1 MGENLIHVG
10 DLAKRAG
17 SHKNVHLVIEDQ
29 EFKTKFAKVINEVTC
44 DFSLESITNGIV
56 IRGVITGNYEAEC
69 GYGLENFVESFS
81 YNVNELFE
89 QGHKLSLAKKKSIK
103 HDNFALADENDGEE
117 DLYSFQGADIDI
129 TQLVIDTILTN
140 LPITPKCSHGPANC
154 NVCSIDVLPYLT
166 NEEMIEQDK
175 INDSIKETRSK
186 WAALDSMFESLEQEN
201 LPKKNR

>member
-44 DFSLESITNGIV
+44 DFSLESITNG
-56 IRGVITGNYEAEC
+56 
-69 GYGLENFVESFS
+69 FVESFS

-103 HDNFALADENDGEE
+103 HDNFALADENDEEE